1 MWVAVVVGVA
11 ALAGCDRYQK
21 PLKPLPDNFEA
32 VGLDGTR
39 LRKQDLLGKPWVIN
53 IWVPG

>member
-1 MWVAVVVGVA
+1 MWVAVVVAVA

-21 PLKPLPDNFEA
+21 PFKPLPDTFEA
-32 VGLDGTR
+32 VALDGTR
-39 LRKQDLLGKPWVIN
+39 FRKQDLLGKPWVIN